1 MYFAP
6 PVRGVLRTAQDG
18 VFRLRAGR
26 GLFRRTAAG
35 SAAASEMPALNCAF
49 SLFTRK
55 REKAS
60 KREESAGGFLQAAPV
75 TPPKFGG
82 LVRFDYPW

>member
-1 MYFAP
+1 
-6 PVRGVLRTAQDG
+6 
-18 VFRLRAGR
+18 
-26 GLFRRTAAG
+26 
-35 SAAASEMPALNCAF
+35 MPALNYAF

-60 KREESAGGFLQAAPV
+60 KREESAGGFLQDAPL
-75 TPPKFGG
+75 TPPKIGS